1 MAEHYGTA
9 IIPTRP
15 RTPKDKAFVEG
26 SVGVVS
32 TWLLAALRNRQFLS
46 LDELNRAIWE
56 KLADFNHK
64 PFQKKDGSRASDF
77 EEEKLFLLPL
87 PPNPFELAEWKT
99 ATVQYNYHIS
109 VDRMNYSVPY
119 EYIKQKVDAEWSA
132 RKSNRLTGLIK
143 KAGYADTQASVE
155 NIEYIAERH
164 LDREQ
169 ILRLASCS
177 YIQEARNVIILGAT
191 GAGNT
196 SLACSLGVAA
206 NRNFYAARY
215 LRLPDLLVEIAVAR
229 RDGTYREYMK
239 QLKKVKLLILDE
251 WLLYP
256 LKEAEARDVLELVE
270 ARNKVASTIFC
281 SQYDTSE
288 WHENLYNPTLADAI
302 CDRIIYNAYTVQI
315 EGESMRKRM
324 GMTE

>member
-1 MAEHYGTA
+1 M
-9 IIPTRP
+9 
-15 RTPKDKAFVEG
+15 
-26 SVGVVS
+26 
-32 TWLLAALRNRQFLS
+32 
-46 LDELNRAIWE
+46 
-56 KLADFNHK
+56 
-64 PFQKKDGSRASDF
+64 
-77 EEEKLFLLPL
+77 
-87 PPNPFELAEWKT
+87 
-99 ATVQYNYHIS
+99 
-109 VDRMNYSVPY
+109 
-119 EYIKQKVDAEWSA
+119 
-132 RKSNRLTGLIK
+132 
-143 KAGYADTQASVE
+143 E

-191 GAGNT
+191 GAGKT
-196 SLACSLGVAA
+196 FLACSLGVADA
-206 NRNFYAARY
+206 VRY

-288 WHENLYNPTLADAI
+288 WHENLYDPTLADAI

>member
-1 MAEHYGTA
+1 MFSNETIRKLREIHMGVMAEQLSA
-9 IIPTRP
+9 QLEDPQ
-15 RTPKDKAFVEG
+15 F
-26 SVGVVS
+26 
-32 TWLLAALRNRQFLS
+32 RNV
-46 LDELNRAIWE
+46 
-56 KLADFNHK
+56 
-64 PFQKKDGSRASDF
+64 
-77 EEEKLFLLPL
+77 
-87 PPNPFELAEWKT
+87 PFEDRLA
-99 ATVQYNYHIS
+99 
-109 VDRMNYSVPY
+109 ML
-119 EYIKQKVDAEWSA
+119 VDAEWSA

-177 YIQEARNVIILGAT
+177 YIQEAQNVIILGAT
-191 GAGNT
+191 GAGKT
-196 SLACSLGVAA
+196 FLACSLGVADA
-206 NRNFYAARY
+206 VRY

-270 ARNKVASTIFC
+270 ARNKVASTIFS

-288 WHENLYNPTLADAI
+288 WHENLYDPTLADAI

>member
-1 MAEHYGTA
+1 MFSNETIHKLREIHMGVMAEQLSA
-9 IIPTRP
+9 QLEDPQ
-15 RTPKDKAFVEG
+15 F
-26 SVGVVS
+26 
-32 TWLLAALRNRQFLS
+32 RNV
-46 LDELNRAIWE
+46 
-56 KLADFNHK
+56 
-64 PFQKKDGSRASDF
+64 
-77 EEEKLFLLPL
+77 
-87 PPNPFELAEWKT
+87 PFEDRLA
-99 ATVQYNYHIS
+99 
-109 VDRMNYSVPY
+109 ML
-119 EYIKQKVDAEWSA
+119 VDAEWSA

-191 GAGNT
+191 GAGKT
-196 SLACSLGVAA
+196 FLACSLGVAA

-256 LKEAEARDVLELVE
+256 LKEAEAGMYWSWWKLGTRWRPPSSAPSMTPVSGMKICMIQLWRTRF
-270 ARNKVASTIFC
+270 ATGSSTTRTRFRSRASQC
-281 SQYDTSE
+281 ASA
-288 WHENLYNPTLADAI
+288 W
-302 CDRIIYNAYTVQI
+302 V
-315 EGESMRKRM
+315 
-324 GMTE
+324 